1 MFSHHFLMQP
11 ALFQIHD
18 NQLFIVVTFMSECLQ
33 CEILFRKFTLFTR
46 HIGFWNKDFSHSSIS
61 FCNLSWIFQFLLYSI
76 RSLLL
81 VYIQNIN
88 LSSVLS
94 YCVSCGLGVDQV
106 NTPSFIISA
115 YLWGKKSVVV
125 LLYTLKDTGC
135 LIK

>member
-1 MFSHHFLMQP
+1 LFSHHFFMQP

-18 NQLFIVVTFMSECLQ
+18 NQLFIVVTFMSECPQ
-33 CEILFRKFTLFTR
+33 CEILLRKFTLFTR
-46 HIGFWNKDFSHSSIS
+46 HIGFWNKDFSHSSIN

-81 VYIQNIN
+81 VHIQIIN

-115 YLWGKKSVVV
+115 YLWGGKSVVV